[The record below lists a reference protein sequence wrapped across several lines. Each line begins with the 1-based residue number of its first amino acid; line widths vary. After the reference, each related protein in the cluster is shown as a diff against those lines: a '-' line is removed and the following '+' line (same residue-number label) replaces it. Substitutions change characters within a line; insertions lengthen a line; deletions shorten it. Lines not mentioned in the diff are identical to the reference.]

1 MNAREGRQEER
12 VGRFIDQ
19 RIQEDPLEIANI
31 TTSAHLLKV
40 MKSEIMREIQSS
52 SNAGALFVLPSQLN
66 AVEYPNEDRIVALVE
81 EYKQDPTAGPRA
93 QLAAHPAAAQFLLD
107 NAATTKRH
115 GICSAGEIDNIQGL
129 RVVNGYL
136 KIEDLQKSQQLRCL
150 EDLEARLNTLSVLA
164 MEDLLATGATPDLK
178 GTATSTHRVGFVYA
192 SAVPV
197 DAYLNAGGDVE
208 YQTKVAR
215 LMLIGQ
221 YYGALKYAA
230 EQQKTRSAHRR

>member
-115 GICSAGEIDNIQGL
+115 GICSADEIDNIEGF